1 MCLPAPLKLRH
12 ILSDLLEQNQKNN
25 NVFVFFLQEQL
36 QDNQLRYQE
45 MTVPDQGIVPRKNVK
60 MAICHSFLQMKQP
73 RYNLLITE
81 L

>member
-60 MAICHSFLQMKQP
+60 WQFVILFY
-73 RYNLLITE
+73 R
-81 L
+81 